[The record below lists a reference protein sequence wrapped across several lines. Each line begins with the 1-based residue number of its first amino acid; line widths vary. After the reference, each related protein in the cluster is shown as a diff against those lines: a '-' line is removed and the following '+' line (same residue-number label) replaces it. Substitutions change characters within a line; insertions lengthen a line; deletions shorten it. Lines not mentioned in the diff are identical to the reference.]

1 VRVDVAFTPAEA
13 PRASVA
19 VVVDVLRATSTIVQA
34 LEGGYRRV
42 LCCAEIEEARAVR
55 DTAGDAVL
63 AGERRTEAIPGFD
76 LGNSPRDFVEA
87 RAETL
92 VLSTTNGTR
101 AIVGAA
107 GLSDLVV
114 VGSLLNLQAVT
125 AEARRSGGDVA
136 VVCAGV
142 EGRFTIDDAYCAG
155 RIVAGLGGERSEAA
169 EAAVRV
175 AESFPDAL
183 EALELSARVHRGALS
198 DDVAWCAREDV
209 TSVVPV
215 LTRLVGPAAEV
226 QRRA

>member
-1 VRVDVAFTPAEA
+1 VRVDVAFIPAEA
-13 PRASVA
+13 PRVSVA

-42 LCCAEIEEARAVR
+42 LCCAEIEEAVAAR
-55 DTAGDAVL
+55 DAAGDAVL
-63 AGERRTEAIPGFD
+63 AGERRTEAIRGFD

-107 GLSDLVV
+107 GSSDLVL
-114 VGSLLNLQAVT
+114 VGCLLNLRAVT
-125 AEARRSGGDVA
+125 AEAARSGGDVA

-175 AESFPDAL
+175 AESFADPL
-183 EALELSARVHRGALS
+183 EALELSAGVHREALG

-209 TSVVPV
+209 TAVVPA
-215 LTRLVGPAAEV
+215 LTGLVGPAAEV